1 MEYVNQNKLTKE
13 EWTALEVPLPLEQ
26 NVLSL
31 ISDGFA
37 DVNIVRNWTPTLH
50 SHLKISMTDIIEK
63 YIYIKYFETDI
74 LNIYAIIVK
83 KN

>member
-1 MEYVNQNKLTKE
+1 MDYVNQNKLTKE

-37 DVNIVRNWTPTLH
+37 NVNIVSFL
-50 SHLKISMTDIIEK
+50 E
-63 YIYIKYFETDI
+63 
-74 LNIYAIIVK
+74 
-83 KN
+83 